1 MKRAWASFLTT
12 EPAAMSR
19 RSVCLIWIYITAFV
33 LLQSATLT
41 AAAKFC
47 AADYYVQDLPDL
59 QPDVTETFKMHA
71 GHMPVDDAGNW
82 QLFFWL
88 VQARNNLPKD
98 KLVIWLNGGPGCS
111 SMDGMFLENG
121 PFRVTPEGKVVVNPY
136 SWSHNANILYVDQP
150 AGTGLAYTNGTYA
163 TSQAQIYITG
173 ESYAGMYIPYIASEI
188 LMRNRA
194 STQKPPLHLRGITIG
209 NGWMDPLRQYPA
221 YIQYAQHHG
230 LLSGEYLEIA
240 IRNWNSCSPSLQK
253 DEVAKNDECEKIVN
267 QILRQSETGNQYCIN
282 MYDIRLRDT
291 GPNQYCG
298 MAWPDGLSAVTQY
311 LHRSDVVA
319 ALHATA
325 AHKAWQ
331 ECDSS
336 VMNALAADR
345 SAPSYKLLPDLL
357 SQIEVTLFSGDQDLI
372 CNWFGTRD
380 MISELEWNGGK
391 GFEDTPK
398 MDWYVDDQ
406 LAGFYQT
413 AGNLSFVVFYDA
425 SHMVPIDKPKEA
437 LAMFNGAIR
446 ANSTIKSVLTKPGFS
461 ETVRQHY
468 YAGGVLLVL
477 MLLGTMA
484 YGAYRLRDRLPFVK
498 SAMQKVGM
506 DTRRSA
512 AGQSSSWREVEGG
525 DEEALFN
532 AEDIEEEHD
541 MRPINR

>member
-1 MKRAWASFLTT
+1 ML
-12 EPAAMSR
+12 E
-19 RSVCLIWIYITAFV
+19 
-33 LLQSATLT
+33 
-41 AAAKFC
+41 
-47 AADYYVQDLPDL
+47 
-59 QPDVTETFKMHA
+59 
-71 GHMPVDDAGNW
+71 VDDH
-82 QLFFWL
+82 
-88 VQARNNLPKD
+88 
-98 KLVIWLNGGPGCS
+98 VIRSYGAMVTFHSLI

-121 PFRVTPEGKVVVNPY
+121 PFRVTDKGTVVVNPY

-163 TSQAQIYITG
+163 TSQAQIASQFLTFLNNFLTAFPEFWRSEVYISG
-173 ESYAGMYIPYIASEI
+173 ESFAGMYIPYIASEI

-194 STQKPPLHLRGITIG
+194 GTQKPPLHLRGITIG

-221 YIQYAQHHG
+221 YIQYAQHHA
-230 LLSGEYLEIA
+230 LLSGEYLETA
-240 IRNWNSCSPSLQK
+240 VRNWNSCSTSLQK
-253 DEVAKNDECEKIVN
+253 DEVGKNDECEKIVD
-267 QILRQSETGNQYCIN
+267 QILRQSTSDNQYCLN

-291 GPNQYCG
+291 GPNQNCG
-298 MAWPDGLSAVTQY
+298 TAWPNGLSAVTQY
-311 LHRSDVVA
+311 LHRGDVVA

-325 AHKAWQ
+325 ADVKWH

-336 VMNALAADR
+336 VMNALSRDR
-345 SAPSYKLLPDLL
+345 SPPSYKLLPDLL

-380 MISELEWNGGK
+380 MISELEWGGGQ
-391 GFEDTPK
+391 GFVDAPK

-413 AGNLSFVVFYDA
+413 ARNLSFVVFYDA

-461 ETVRQHY
+461 ERVRQHY

-484 YGAYRLRDRLPFVK
+484 CGAYRLRDRLPFVK
-498 SAMQKVGM
+498 SAIQKVGL

-512 AGQSSSWREVEGG
+512 AGQSSSWQVKIRRCSPPFNHTDICPYRREVEGG